1 MLDVDAADKNL
12 KHQQQQQQQLP
23 TEIELIAFQT

>member
-12 KHQQQQQQQLP
+12 KHQQQQQLP